1 MCHTVYVQNS
11 KRINSCMLDLLIVK
25 DAVAR
30 CSEALS
36 SIGGNRCLSR
46 LRCEIMTVSRHCLE
60 GQQTV

>member
-1 MCHTVYVQNS
+1 
-11 KRINSCMLDLLIVK
+11 MLDLLIVK

-46 LRCEIMTVSRHCLE
+46 LRCEIMTVSRLCLE

>member
-1 MCHTVYVQNS
+1 
-11 KRINSCMLDLLIVK
+11 MLDFLIVK

-36 SIGGNRCLSR
+36 SIGGNRRLSR
-46 LRCEIMTVSRHCLE
+46 LRREITTVLRFCLG